1 MLNLTRDQGERWCG
15 EMDKLKYLRA
25 FLECTLAVLESRFV
39 YQNVNCE
46 FPLAQDSTS
55 SNLCYWIMQRAFCT
69 KMLTYGSVCEESL
82 AIFVCDSQ

>member
-1 MLNLTRDQGERWCG
+1 MLNLTRDQGERQCG

-25 FLECTLAVLESRFV
+25 FLECTLAFLESKLV

-55 SNLCYWIMQRAFCT
+55 SNLCYWNTQRAFCT
-69 KMLTYGSVCEESL
+69 KVLTYGSVCEEFL
-82 AIFVCDSQ
+82 AIFVHDSQ